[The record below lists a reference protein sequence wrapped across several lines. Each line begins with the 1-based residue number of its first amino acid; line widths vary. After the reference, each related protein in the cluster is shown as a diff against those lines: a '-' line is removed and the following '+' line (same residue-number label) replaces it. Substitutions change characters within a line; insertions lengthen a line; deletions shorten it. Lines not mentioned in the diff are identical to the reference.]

1 MTSLNRSLNRL
12 RPQKP
17 VQTGLGLDLAKY
29 GQKTGLDRTFK
40 HYILVIWHSM
50 IPFKWFKV
58 KHMQLD
64 RISFHIL
71 YPGDLY
77 IQGSS
82 SSLWYKVNKEHPLWN
97 DESFGWVSTLCIIST
112 WWLNIPNGL
121 KIQMVVLTRIAMQ
134 SNGPQHK

>member
-1 MTSLNRSLNRL
+1 
-12 RPQKP
+12 
-17 VQTGLGLDLAKY
+17 
-29 GQKTGLDRTFK
+29 
-40 HYILVIWHSM
+40 M

-71 YPGDLY
+71 YAYNHYPPLRLGYPGDLY

-97 DESFGWVSTLCIIST
+97 DESFGWVGVPGDL
-112 WWLNIPNGL
+112 GL
-121 KIQMVVLTRIAMQ
+121 DCHIHIKHPLHHFHLVA
-134 SNGPQHK
+134 